1 MRDCEKGRRAGIL
14 LVTKTLLTGH
24 SASCCGLFPDA
35 GEAGSDDFSI
45 FCGER
50 DFEGTGGGDD

>member
-14 LVTKTLLTGH
+14 LVTKILLTGH
-24 SASCCGLFPDA
+24 FISGWGLFPDA

-45 FCGER
+45 LGGER